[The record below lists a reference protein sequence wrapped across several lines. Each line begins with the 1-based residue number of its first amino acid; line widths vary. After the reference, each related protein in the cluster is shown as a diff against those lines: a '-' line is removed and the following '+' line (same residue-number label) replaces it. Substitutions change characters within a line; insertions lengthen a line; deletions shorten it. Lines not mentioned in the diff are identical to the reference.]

1 MLATGQAILP
11 LLTEPEFSHFQTGV
25 NIINLLSYEIRENKS
40 PERQVVLLSLLTQ
53 VINLMS
59 LLTLFQSHRL
69 QKMECA
75 SSEAFWLQLYSSSF
89 KQNCLIC

>member
-69 QKMECA
+69 QKM
-75 SSEAFWLQLYSSSF
+75 
-89 KQNCLIC
+89 